1 MTDKA
6 SHWRKRAEELRTWAE
21 DITDPTARADL
32 IKVALQ
38 WDKMASQQERYGN
51 KDSA

>member
-6 SHWRKRAEELRTWAE
+6 ALWRKRAEELRRWAE
-21 DITDPTARADL
+21 EVHDPQAREGLL
-32 IKVALQ
+32 IAAEQ

-51 KDSA
+51 KEPA